1 ELIAFAFCRATQD
14 FIPERVFHKKKTTFK
29 FNKTEDLNLF
39 NDIVSHIGK
48 FADNIHKIIL
58 SDVIISKDPMVKVEK
73 VILDILLD
81 MGIKPN
87 LQFIAEVKD
96 NIPDYITSFSKVW
109 GWDDKEL
116 IKSLKTFIS
125 EMLYNK
131 H

>member
-1 ELIAFAFCRATQD
+1 
-14 FIPERVFHKKKTTFK
+14 
-29 FNKTEDLNLF
+29 
-39 NDIVSHIGK
+39 
-48 FADNIHKIIL
+48 
-58 SDVIISKDPMVKVEK
+58 MVKVEK